1 MNVITRSIPNTITC
15 CNLVSG
21 VLAITFAFR
30 PFEQFGPLAG
40 YEWVWVCIGLAAVF
54 DFCDGL
60 SARLLKA
67 YSAMGKEL
75 DSLSDLVSFGVAPAM
90 LLFNLLQAPGAPA
103 WLPYAAILIP
113 VMGQLRLARFNIDDS
128 QATVFRG
135 LPIPAEAI
143 FWIGA
148 TAWLTSCPRALDFG
162 PDWLVGLCWSLL
174 VAAASLMM
182 VAPMR
187 MFSLKLKSFGLAE
200 NLPRYVLILGCL
212 AFVIGFGVAGFAPAI
227 VLYILL
233 SAVAPSR

>member
-15 CNLVSG
+15 CNLISG
-21 VLAITFAFR
+21 VLAITFAFH
-30 PFEQFGPLAG
+30 PFDWFGSLQG
-40 YEWVWVCIGLAAVF
+40 YQWVWICIGAAAVF

-90 LLFNLLQAPGAPA
+90 LLFNLLQAYGESS

-113 VMGQLRLARFNIDDS
+113 VMGQLRLAKFNIDDS
-128 QATVFRG
+128 QTTVFRG

-148 TAWLTSCPRALDFG
+148 TAWLAENPGLAAFG
-162 PDWLVGLCWSLL
+162 PQWLAELL
-174 VAAASLMM
+174 WCALIAAAALMM

-187 MFSLKLKSFGLAE
+187 MFSLKLKNFSLAA
-200 NLPRYVLILGCL
+200 NLPRYLLILGCL
-212 AFVIGFGVAGFAPAI
+212 AFVIWFGVAGFAPAI
-227 VLYILL
+227 ILYILL
-233 SAVAPSR
+233 AAVTPNR

>member
-1 MNVITRSIPNTITC
+1 MNAITRNIPNTITC

-21 VLAITFAFR
+21 VVAITFAFR
-30 PFEQFGPLAG
+30 PFEQFAGLAG
-40 YEWVWVCIGLAAVF
+40 YQWVWICIGLAAVF

-90 LLFNLLQAPGAPA
+90 LLFNLLAAYGGSC

-113 VMGQLRLARFNIDDS
+113 VMGQLRLAKFNIDDS
-128 QATVFRG
+128 QTTTFRG

-143 FWIGA
+143 FWIGV
-148 TAWLTSCPRALDFG
+148 TAWMTSDPGAVAFG
-162 PDWLVGLCWSLL
+162 PQWLVNLCWCMLI
-174 VAAASLMM
+174 AAAALMM
-182 VAPMR
+182 VAPLR
-187 MFSLKLKSFGLAE
+187 MFSLKLKNFSLAE
-200 NLPRYVLILGCL
+200 NLPRYLLILGCA

-227 VLYILL
+227 LLYIVL
-233 SAVAPSR
+233 AAFAKF

>member
-15 CNLVSG
+15 CNLISG

-30 PFEQFGPLAG
+30 PFEQFGGLAG
-40 YEWVWVCIGLAAVF
+40 YQWVWICIGLAAVF

-90 LLFNLLQAPGAPA
+90 LLFNLLRAYSPVG

-148 TAWLTSCPRALDFG
+148 TAWITGNPGVADFG
-162 PDWLVGLCWSLL
+162 PAWLSALCWSLII
-174 VAAASLMM
+174 AAAALMM

-187 MFSLKLKSFGLAE
+187 MFSLKLKNFSISE
-200 NLPRYVLILGCL
+200 NFPRYLLILGCL
-212 AFVIGFGVAGFAPAI
+212 AFVISFGVAGFAPAI
-227 VLYILL
+227 LLYIIL
-233 SAVAPSR
+233 AAISR

>member
-15 CNLVSG
+15 CNLISG
-21 VLAITFAFR
+21 AVAITFAFS

-40 YEWVWVCIGLAAVF
+40 YQWVWVCIGLAAIF

-90 LLFNLLQAPGAPA
+90 LLFNLLRAYSPA
-103 WLPYAAILIP
+103 GWLPYAALLIP
-113 VMGQLRLARFNIDDS
+113 VMGQLRLAKFNIDDS

-148 TAWLTSCPRALDFG
+148 TAWIVSEPSLVSFG
-162 PDWLVGLCWSLL
+162 PAWLSAFCWSALI
-174 VAAASLMM
+174 AAASLMM
-182 VAPMR
+182 VAPAR
-187 MFSLKLKSFGLAE
+187 MFSLKLKNFSLSE
-200 NLPRYVLILGCL
+200 NFPRYLLIFGCA
-212 AFVIGFGVAGFAPAI
+212 AFVVFFGVAGFAPAI
-227 VLYILL
+227 ILYIVLAL
-233 SAVAPSR
+233 IFK

>member
-15 CNLVSG
+15 CNLISG

-30 PFEQFGPLAG
+30 PFEQFGGLAG
-40 YEWVWVCIGLAAVF
+40 YQWVWICIGLAAVF

-90 LLFNLLQAPGAPA
+90 LLFNLLQAYSGSA

-113 VMGQLRLARFNIDDS
+113 VMGQLRLAKFNIDDS

-148 TAWLTSCPRALDFG
+148 TAWMTSHPGVVDFG
-162 PDWLVGLCWSLL
+162 QQWIVNLCWCLL
-174 VAAASLMM
+174 IAAAALMM

-187 MFSLKLKSFGLAE
+187 MFSLKLKNFSLAE
-200 NLPRYVLILGCL
+200 NLPRYILILGCL

-227 VLYILL
+227 ILYVVL
-233 SAVAPSR
+233 AAFCKA